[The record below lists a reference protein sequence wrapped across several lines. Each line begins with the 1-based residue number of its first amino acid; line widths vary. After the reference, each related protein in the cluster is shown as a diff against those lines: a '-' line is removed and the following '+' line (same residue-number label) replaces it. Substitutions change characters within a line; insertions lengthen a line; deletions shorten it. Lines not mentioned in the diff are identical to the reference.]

1 MPLGNRE
8 GAGPDDA
15 PQARRPA
22 IASHQPSVGGTEKE
36 IATMNSS
43 PASPVLTSGI
53 SARTWPALAAFV
65 FGLVLFIG
73 AGFAAP
79 AVLHNATHD
88 TRHALGLP
96 CH

>member
-1 MPLGNRE
+1 
-8 GAGPDDA
+8 
-15 PQARRPA
+15 
-22 IASHQPSVGGTEKE
+22 
-36 IATMNSS
+36 MNSS
-43 PASPVLTSGI
+43 LASTILSSGI
-53 SARTWPALAAFV
+53 SARAWPALAAFV

-79 AVLHNATHD
+79 TVLHNSTHD